1 VGIVEEARLA
11 EWARQTEIGA
21 GKGAARRGGKWKV
34 ELLSADKQNAALDVY
49 EQVRAA
55 GYAAEIF
62 PTLKGGKRLYVVV
75 IGQPALE
82 ARSPGARR
90 PTARRARRRRSQG
103 RFLRFLPSWKEKS
116 F

>member
-1 VGIVEEARLA
+1 VEEAQLA

-75 IGQPALE
+75 IGN
-82 ARSPGARR
+82 
-90 PTARRARRRRSQG
+90 
-103 RFLRFLPSWKEKS
+103 LPSKQEAQALAGQLRGAHGVADPRVVS
-116 F
+116 